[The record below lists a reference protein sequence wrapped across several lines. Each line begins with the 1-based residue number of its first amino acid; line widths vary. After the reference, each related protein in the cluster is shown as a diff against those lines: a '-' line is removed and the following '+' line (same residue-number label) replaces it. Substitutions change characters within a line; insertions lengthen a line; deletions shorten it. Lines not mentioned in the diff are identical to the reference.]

1 MTEVPD
7 RVKDPISSPEAQHA
21 LCLLR
26 YYGFDLDTYT
36 VEEQLAE
43 WLEQYPA
50 RMIVQAIV
58 EALYQGRYK
67 IVSVNQILALWHRR
81 GQTICH
87 FNHEFERL
95 VGGNL
100 PVAVQS
106 PPPQPVEPNA
116 PSPSAMP
123 TLSYRE
129 MLLELPSVRAA
140 SKLKRLTE
148 IPSLKLSPLR
158 LGNDQSSNGTGSSG
172 TLAVSSATEAR
183 DPPAEPKLPE
193 FKLSPSESDRPDHP
207 EPDPERE
214 FKEFKEGVVFA
225 LSSGLA
231 AQALQPRMRLL
242 LSRLYRIDWLQ
253 FCTSPKAIDQFIPAL
268 EPSEFHNKL
277 KTVAEPGE
285 QARE

>member
-7 RVKDPISSPEAQHA
+7 QVKTSISSPEAQHA

-26 YYGFDLDTYT
+26 YYGFELTTYT
-36 VEEQLAE
+36 VEEQIAE
-43 WLEQYPA
+43 WLEHYPA
-50 RMIVQAIV
+50 RMIVQAII

-67 IVSVNQILALWHRR
+67 TVSVNQILALWHRR

-87 FNHEFERL
+87 FNGEFERL

-106 PPPQPVEPNA
+106 PPAVKEPPVPA
-116 PSPSAMP
+116 SSPKP
-123 TLSYRE
+123 IQSYRE

-140 SKLKRLTE
+140 SKLKHLTE
-148 IPSLKLSPLR
+148 IPSLKLSQMRISEEP
-158 LGNDQSSNGTGSSG
+158 GNGISSDS
-172 TLAVSSATEAR
+172 
-183 DPPAEPKLPE
+183 PPPISTIAEVRNSPTAGLKSPE
-193 FKLSPSESDRPDHP
+193 FKLQPPASDQLDKP

-231 AQALQPRMRLL
+231 AHTLKPRMRLL
-242 LSRLYRIDWLQ
+242 LSRLYQIDWLQ
-253 FCTSPKAIDQFIPAL
+253 FCTSSKAIEQFVPAL
-268 EPSEFHNKL
+268 KPSEFHNKL

-285 QARE
+285 SEQK

>member
-7 RVKDPISSPEAQHA
+7 QVKTSISSPEAQHA

-26 YYGFDLDTYT
+26 YYGFELTLYT
-36 VEEQLAE
+36 VEEQMAE
-43 WLEQYPA
+43 WLERYPA
-50 RMIVQAIV
+50 RMIVQAII

-67 IVSVNQILALWHRR
+67 TVSVNQILALWQRR

-87 FNHEFERL
+87 FNGEFERL

-106 PPPQPVEPNA
+106 PPPVEEPPVA
-116 PSPSAMP
+116 ALSPKP
-123 TLSYRE
+123 IQSYRE

-148 IPSLKLSPLR
+148 IPSLKLSQIR
-158 LGNDQSSNGTGSSG
+158 MIEESGNGISSG
-172 TLAVSSATEAR
+172 SPPPVSTI
-183 DPPAEPKLPE
+183 AEVRNSPTAGLKSRE
-193 FKLSPSESDRPDHP
+193 FKLHPPTLDQSDKPD
-207 EPDPERE
+207 PDPERE

-225 LSSGLA
+225 LSCGLA
-231 AQALQPRMRLL
+231 AHALKPRMRLL
-242 LSRLYRIDWLQ
+242 LSRLYQIDWLQ
-253 FCTSPKAIDQFIPAL
+253 FCTSSKAIEQFVPAL

-277 KTVAEPGE
+277 KIVAEPGE
-285 QARE
+285 SEPK